1 MKKFLFGLIALVF
14 IGAIIFFGFVASYFD
29 KSMNTVSQHSVEE
42 TAQYDSLSFIADL
55 HCDMLL
61 WNRNFFGLHHY
72 GHVDLP
78 RMQKAGMALQVFTIV
93 SKVPRGINIEQ
104 NDAKTDQITLL
115 SFGQLRPPK
124 TWFSLKARALQQC
137 AQLHHFA
144 ARSSGDFR
152 VITNKAELEQYI
164 LDKKNNNKLT
174 AGMLGLEG
182 AHCLEGDVNNIQSFY
197 DAGVRYIGITHF
209 FYNEWAGSAHGLK
222 KGGLTEAGKKLITKM
237 EELGIIIDLA
247 HASVETID
255 DVLQLSTRPVIV
267 SHTGVKGEC
276 DNQRNLS
283 DKHLEE
289 IGKRNGLIGIGL
301 WETAVCGTN
310 AEATARSIR
319 YVADKIGVDKVGL
332 GSDFDG
338 AIRTHFD
345 IAGLPNMVIALQKQ
359 GFNMQEI
366 DKIMGGNIRDFML
379 RNLPME
385 YKQKNRWSAA
395 VFK

>member
-1 MKKFLFGLIALVF
+1 MKKFLIGLAALVI
-14 IGAIIFFGFVASYFD
+14 IGAILFFGFVATYFD
-29 KSMNTVSQHSVEE
+29 KSMNTVSYSTIEE
-42 TAQYDSLSFIADL
+42 NSRYDSLSFIADL

-61 WNRNFFGLHHY
+61 WNRNFFGLHKY

-93 SKVPRGINIEQ
+93 SKVPKGINIEQ
-104 NDAKTDQITLL
+104 NDDKTDQITLL

-137 AQLHHFA
+137 AQLHDFA
-144 ARSSGDFR
+144 TRSNGDFR
-152 VITNKAELEQYI
+152 VITNRRELERYV
-164 LDKKNNNKLT
+164 LDKKNNKQLT

-182 AHCLEGDVNNIQSFY
+182 AHCLEADVNNLQAFY

-209 FYNEWAGSAHGLK
+209 FDNEWGGSAHGMK
-222 KGGLTEAGKKLITKM
+222 KGGLTKDGISLTRKM

-255 DVLQLSTRPVIV
+255 DVLRVTSRPVIV

-283 DKHLEE
+283 DKHLQE
-289 IGKRNGLIGIGL
+289 IGKRNGLVGIGL
-301 WETAVCGTN
+301 WETAVCGTD
-310 AEATARSIR
+310 ADATARSIR
-319 YVADKIGVDKVGL
+319 YVADKIGVDKVCL

-345 IAGLPNMVIALQKQ
+345 VAGLPTMVTALQKQ
-359 GFNMQEI
+359 GFSFQEI

-379 RNLPME
+379 QNLPVE
-385 YKQKNRWSAA
+385 
-395 VFK
+395 